1 MFEQE
6 SSLSVK
12 FIIQS
17 CTQSTLQVAKIYGTF
32 LLRPTFL
39 IPVLGFKAKAKPN
52 LLKQET
58 HSLATALRILFR
70 LSGEEHESQ
79 DKVFISHYSL

>member
-1 MFEQE
+1 MTYFCCVYILE
-6 SSLSVK
+6 LIPA
-12 FIIQS
+12 F
-17 CTQSTLQVAKIYGTF
+17 
-32 LLRPTFL
+32 R

-79 DKVFISHYSL
+79 DKVILSYSSLLPILVAL